1 MSIENSA
8 IHYIKDTMF
17 GDFYLNNPLENKPL
31 GRIFCQMVEF
41 KSLENITYLSPTSV
55 FMQDMLEAFVEF
67 DKNLNPPGLIT
78 KQFTA
83 LAQKCKEKG
92 VKLLIGKDYRN
103 NNIGVD
109 RTKLHQ
115 DNVFI
120 NFNENMV
127 KNMMKNPIYVIQQKG
142 NNIPEIKAIPLGNL
156 VAGTMVTDF
165 DNPALI
171 AKCAAYLL
179 FHELFHVNT
188 FVEYSQWENGK
199 QNDLNVKHCQIQ
211 GIDEETI
218 KTLLANDF
226 RYDDFRNVTGATK
239 EHETRVPGE
248 FELLKAL
255 YAHKPTMRLYEGEA
269 LNFKTDAT
277 RTACLNVFKTVFKE
291 SLTNDINPLLL
302 YKEGYLLNTE
312 LIQKHIYLKIV
323 DLDVNIFKLEK
334 KVKENLKKEIVSSQG
349 IIEKKL
355 KYINSILEQ
364 IKNDHS
370 ETIETTKSTDNIIKQ
385 IQEEAE
391 RLKNLSGSLE
401 EILSSLQEKIINDQ
415 LISNDT
421 KDCLGIMFNRL
432 CMNFYDSQKV
442 DNAID
447 EVKKVLKAPLANNK
461 QLCFEDE
468 IMLLAEILIQ
478 VIDIIN
484 FEGNLDS
491 KDVNSFVNKAP
502 VAASSNIRI
511 VNVLPEESKNVNR
524 EELQEKFKWELNYNI
539 VQH

>member
-188 FVEYSQWENGK
+188 FIEFSQWKSSEPGNTDNEDVEYVSNHDIIGFSSEDVK
-199 QNDLNVKHCQIQ
+199 ELLNNTP
-211 GIDEETI
+211 GG
-218 KTLLANDF
+218 
-226 RYDDFRNVTGATK
+226 DDFRNVVGVTK
-239 EHETRVPGE
+239 FGEIRVPGE
-248 FELLKAL
+248 YELLQAL
-255 YAHKPTMRLYEGEA
+255 YPNKKIMRLYEGKL
-269 LNFKTDAT
+269 LNFSNSKVLEAAVKVARFEND
-277 RTACLNVFKTVFKE
+277 CLNSK
-291 SLTNDINPLLL
+291 SDLQQNLNNR
-302 YKEGYLLNTE
+302 YLSWE
-312 LIQKHIYLKIV
+312 
-323 DLDVNIFKLEK
+323 LEK
-334 KVKENLKKEIVSSQG
+334 ILNDKKIQFNKIELNDVWIQASFEDGYNKLANINTQLKS
-349 IIEKKL
+349 
-355 KYINSILEQ
+355 YIQMEA
-364 IKNDHS
+364 
-370 ETIETTKSTDNIIKQ
+370 TKI
-385 IQEEAE
+385 
-391 RLKNLSGSLE
+391 
-401 EILSSLQEKIINDQ
+401 
-415 LISNDT
+415 
-421 KDCLGIMFNRL
+421 
-432 CMNFYDSQKV
+432 KV
-442 DNAID
+442 DTSVWEAQANLYIENKRPAK
-447 EVKKVLKAPLANNK
+447 VGHKKV
-461 QLCFEDE
+461 CY
-468 IMLLAEILIQ
+468 
-478 VIDIIN
+478 
-484 FEGNLDS
+484 
-491 KDVNSFVNKAP
+491 
-502 VAASSNIRI
+502 VA
-511 VNVLPEESKNVNR
+511 
-524 EELQEKFKWELNYNI
+524 
-539 VQH
+539 